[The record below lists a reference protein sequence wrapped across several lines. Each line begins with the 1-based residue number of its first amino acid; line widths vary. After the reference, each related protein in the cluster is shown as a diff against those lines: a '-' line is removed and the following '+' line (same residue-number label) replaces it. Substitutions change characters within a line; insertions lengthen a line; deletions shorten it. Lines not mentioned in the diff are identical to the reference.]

1 MYIIMCSYA
10 YTFLCYMHIII
21 TIMYGMAKRDC
32 STTRLDQILKRD
44 TAQNDRSAARALD
57 GRFVMD
63 GGATIGKLA
72 L

>member
-1 MYIIMCSYA
+1 MYIIMCSYV
-10 YTFLCYMHIII
+10 YMFLCYMHIII
-21 TIMYGMAKRDC
+21 TIVYGMAKRDC

-44 TAQNDRSAARALD
+44 ATQNDRNAARAPD

-63 GGATIGKLA
+63 GGATIGKPA